1 MQIPLQVRFRN
12 FEPSDAVEAA
22 IRKRSEQLERFD
34 GSITSCR
41 VTIELAH
48 RHQRQGNL
56 FHVVIDLRTRAGEV
70 AVSRMPDDE
79 HGHEDVY
86 VAIRD
91 AFDAARRR
99 LQRQLGKTRG
109 RVKAHETPPHGKVT
123 ALHPVDDHGWITD
136 SEGREIYFHR
146 NAVVNADF
154 DNLGIGADVRFA
166 EEAGDEGPQASSVH
180 VIGKHHI
187 VG

>member
-1 MQIPLQVRFRN
+1 MIDVRT
-12 FEPSDAVEAA
+12 P
-22 IRKRSEQLERFD
+22 
-34 GSITSCR
+34 
-41 VTIELAH
+41 
-48 RHQRQGNL
+48 
-56 FHVVIDLRTRAGEV
+56 AGEV
-70 AVSRMPDDE
+70 AISRMPDDE

-99 LQRQLGKTRG
+99 LKNKVRKSRG
-109 RVKAHETPPHGKVT
+109 RVKVHETPPHGKVT
-123 ALHPVDDHGWITD
+123 ALHPVDDYGWITD

-154 DNLGIGADVRFA
+154 DDLGVGVDVRFA
-166 EEAGDEGPQASSVH
+166 EEAGDHGPQASSVR